1 MLKNYAL
8 FVIVAGFFLLSLGT
22 AGRVAAGIP
31 MDTAQL
37 RALDKVT
44 GRTSTV
50 EVKVGEVAE
59 FGTLLI
65 KVDVCKTNPPEET
78 PENAAFLEIVNI
90 PRKTNKG
97 IKIFGG
103 WMFSSS
109 PALSALENPNYDV
122 WVLKCIGN
130 VLAEQNK
137 KEGEDADAHHDK
149 DVMPTVIIEDETVK
163 EHELET
169 ETDAESDS
177 ESEVAPAPA
186 SDSETEV
193 KTLVAPPV
201 PDEEVSEDSFWFKF

>member
-8 FVIVAGFFLLSLGT
+8 FVIVAVSFLVSPLSVGK
-22 AGRVAAGIP
+22 VAAGIS

-97 IKIFGG
+97 VKIFGG

-109 PALSALENPNYDV
+109 PALSALESPNYDV
-122 WVLKCIGN
+122 WVLKCTGN
-130 VLAEQNK
+130 VLAEQDK
-137 KEGEDADAHHDK
+137 KQEEDADVHHDK

-169 ETDAESDS
+169 EPDS
-177 ESEVAPAPA
+177 EPEVAPIPA
-186 SDSETEV
+186 SASDAEV
-193 KTLVAPPV
+193 KILVAPSV
-201 PDEEVSEDSFWFKF
+201 PEEEVSEDSFWFKF

>member
-8 FVIVAGFFLLSLGT
+8 FVIIAGFFCFSPLTVMT
-22 AGRVAAGIP
+22 AAAGIP

-65 KVDVCKTNPPEET
+65 KVNVCKTNPPEET
-78 PENAAFLEIVNI
+78 PENAAFLEIINL

-97 IKIFGG
+97 TKIFSG

-109 PALSALENPNYDV
+109 PALSALESSSYDV
-122 WVLKCIGN
+122 WVLKCTGN
-130 VLAEQNK
+130 VLAAPQE
-137 KEGEDADAHHDK
+137 KESENVEKLQDK
-149 DVMPTVIIEDETVK
+149 DAMPTVTIHNEAAEEIEP
-163 EHELET
+163 
-169 ETDAESDS
+169 
-177 ESEVAPAPA
+177 EVVP
-186 SDSETEV
+186 S
-193 KTLVAPPV
+193 V
-201 PDEEVSEDSFWFKF
+201 PDEEVLEDSFWFKF

>member
-8 FVIVAGFFLLSLGT
+8 LVIIAGFSCFSPLTVMT
-22 AGRVAAGIP
+22 AAAGIP

-37 RALDKVT
+37 RALDKIT

-78 PENAAFLEIVNI
+78 PENAAFLEIINL
-90 PRKTNKG
+90 PKKTNKG
-97 IKIFGG
+97 TKIFSG

-109 PALSALENPNYDV
+109 PALSALESPSYDV
-122 WVLKCIGN
+122 WVLKCTGN
-130 VLAEQNK
+130 ALAVQNK
-137 KEGEDADAHHDK
+137 KEGEETEKHQDK
-149 DVMPTVIIEDETVK
+149 DAMPTVTI
-163 EHELET
+163 H
-169 ETDAESDS
+169 
-177 ESEVAPAPA
+177 
-186 SDSETEV
+186 SETIEEAEPEV
-193 KTLVAPPV
+193 VSSV

>member
-1 MLKNYAL
+1 MLKKYAL
-8 FVIVAGFFLLSLGT
+8 LAIIAGFFCSLILS
-22 AGRVAAGIP
+22 AIPASADIP

-78 PENAAFLEIVNI
+78 PENAAFLEIINL
-90 PRKTNKG
+90 PKKTNKAV
-97 IKIFGG
+97 KIFSG

-109 PALSALENPNYDV
+109 PALSALESSSYDV

-130 VLAEQNK
+130 VLAAPNE
-137 KEGEDADAHHDK
+137 KESENVEKLQDK
-149 DVMPTVIIEDETVK
+149 DAMPTVTIHNETTEEIEP
-163 EHELET
+163 
-169 ETDAESDS
+169 
-177 ESEVAPAPA
+177 EV
-186 SDSETEV
+186 V
-193 KTLVAPPV
+193 PPV

>member
-8 FVIVAGFFLLSLGT
+8 LAIIAGFVCFSPLTVMT
-22 AGRVAAGIP
+22 AAAGIP

-65 KVDVCKTNPPEET
+65 KVNVCKTNPPEET
-78 PENAAFLEIVNI
+78 PENAAFLEIINL

-97 IKIFGG
+97 TKIFSG

-109 PALSALENPNYDV
+109 PALSALESSSYDV
-122 WVLKCIGN
+122 WVLKCTGN
-130 VLAEQNK
+130 VLAAPDE
-137 KEGEDADAHHDK
+137 KESENVEKLQDK
-149 DVMPTVIIEDETVK
+149 DAMPTVTIHDEATEEIEP
-163 EHELET
+163 
-169 ETDAESDS
+169 
-177 ESEVAPAPA
+177 EVVP
-186 SDSETEV
+186 S
-193 KTLVAPPV
+193 V
-201 PDEEVSEDSFWFKF
+201 PDEEVLEDSFWFKF